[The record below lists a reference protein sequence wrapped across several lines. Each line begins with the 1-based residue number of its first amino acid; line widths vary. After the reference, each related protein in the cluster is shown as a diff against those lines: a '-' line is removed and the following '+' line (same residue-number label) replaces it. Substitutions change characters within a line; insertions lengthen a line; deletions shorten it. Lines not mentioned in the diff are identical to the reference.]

1 MTLKEEKWVVL
12 KGKGQNDTPWQT
24 PTFPPRPFFDSPCS
38 LPKNFNFSLHK
49 GRAPWLLPLF
59 RWPRHSRPLYP
70 SFPVFF
76 SYAGVNDPVTR
87 SRRFL
92 PLFRPLQGCRA
103 HHLPFV
109 LFVLFLL
116 SPSINTLPQ
125 KERCGNPDVCPTLI
139 HAHSALYFL
148 GQYINDLQPN

>member
-1 MTLKEEKWVVL
+1 MTPLDKRPLFPLAPSLTLHVPFPKTL
-12 KGKGQNDTPWQT
+12 
-24 PTFPPRPFFDSPCS
+24 TFRYIRVARRGSSPFFGDRVIHAR
-38 LPKNFNFSLHK
+38 FFS
-49 GRAPWLLPLF
+49 
-59 RWPRHSRPLYP
+59 HSP
-70 SFPVFF
+70 SFS

-139 HAHSALYFL
+139 HAHSALDFL
-148 GQYINDLQPN
+148 GQYINGLQPN